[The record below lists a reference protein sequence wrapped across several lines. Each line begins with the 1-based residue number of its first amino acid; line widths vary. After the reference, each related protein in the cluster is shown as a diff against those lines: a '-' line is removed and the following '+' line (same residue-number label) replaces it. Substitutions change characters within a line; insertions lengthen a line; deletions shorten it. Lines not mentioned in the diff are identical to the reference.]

1 MMRPRPTAALSNDQ
15 GGARAKKRP
24 SRGRAPSG
32 TEPVPTGRSRN
43 RRIRR
48 SRNWFYFIAF
58 AGPNAALILA
68 FVYYP
73 LIMNVRYSTLDWRLG
88 ASSARNV
95 GLANYREFFTS
106 SDGASVWR
114 VTIVF
119 ALCTVIGSMVLGLLM
134 ALVLNRKL
142 PGTTFTRTALF
153 SPYVLSG
160 VGIGLIWSFM
170 FDPQL
175 GILRYVF
182 ERFGSSSPQWFL
194 HDDLTLFVAIVVY
207 IWKNLGYCTVIFI
220 SGLQSIPQE
229 LVEAAAVDGAGKART
244 FFSVVFPLL
253 SPTVF
258 FLLVSMTLSS
268 MQAFDVLKILKPTGE
283 GVNTFVF
290 EIYRQSFGVYQR
302 AGYASAIA
310 VVLFVTL
317 ALITAIQFR
326 FVDRKVHYA

>member
-1 MMRPRPTAALSNDQ
+1 MGSPKQTSGSAVVSRKDSGAQASEDNQRPVATP
-15 GGARAKKRP
+15 GASDRKK
-24 SRGRAPSG
+24 GRR
-32 TEPVPTGRSRN
+32 TRK
-43 RRIRR
+43 
-48 SRNWFYFIAF
+48 SRNWFYFILF
-58 AGPNAALILA
+58 AGPNIALILA

-88 ASSARNV
+88 ASTATNV
-95 GLANYREFFTS
+95 GFSNYIEFFS
-106 SDGASVWR
+106 SPGGTSVWR
-114 VTIVF
+114 TTIIFAVCTIV
-119 ALCTVIGSMVLGLLM
+119 GSMLLGLLM

-142 PGTTFTRTALF
+142 PGITFTRTAMF
-153 SPYVLSG
+153 APYVLSG

-182 ERFGSSSPQWFL
+182 EYFGTTSPNWFL
-194 HDDLTLFVAIVVY
+194 HDNLSLFVAILVY
-207 IWKNLGYCTVIFI
+207 IWRNLGYCTIIFI
-220 SGLQSIPQE
+220 AGLQSIPEE
-229 LVEAAAVDGAGKART
+229 LLEAAKVDGSGPVRS
-244 FFSVVFPLL
+244 FFSITLPLL
-253 SPTVF
+253 SPTTF
-258 FLLVSMTLSS
+258 FVAVSMTLAS
-268 MQAFDVLKILKPTGE
+268 MQAFDILKILKPSGE

-317 ALITAIQFR
+317 ALITVIQFK